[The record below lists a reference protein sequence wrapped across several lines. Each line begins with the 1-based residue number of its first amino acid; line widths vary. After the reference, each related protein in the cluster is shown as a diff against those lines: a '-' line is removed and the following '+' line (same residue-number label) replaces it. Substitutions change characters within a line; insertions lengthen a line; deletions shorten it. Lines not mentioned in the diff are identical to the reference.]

1 MICVELLCSQQV
13 APGTLQVGHIWSLS
27 YTPDPAPQA
36 IHGLTIQTLH
46 KIKKRRLGC
55 AEIQVRKERGGRE
68 DQPERFRMFRY
79 VAILTSVILVSVSSA
94 TLAQDGDRSQDRRA
108 CRDDARRL
116 CACRSEG
123 QAQRRMPEISGKP
136 WQMRAFLNRQ
146 QFQSSARLR
155 LGAGEE
161 NYVIPGFGMV

>member
-1 MICVELLCSQQV
+1 VNWGIHHLIGVRVNDELCGAV
-13 APGTLQVGHIWSLS
+13 VFAAGGAGYAPGGAYMVTI

-79 VAILTSVILVSVSSA
+79 VAILTFVILISVSSA
-94 TLAQDGDRSQDRRA
+94 TLAQNGDRSQDRRA

-116 CACRSEG
+116 CAGIARSSGRGAVLECLAGQKDKLSDECRRSVES
-123 QAQRRMPEISGKP
+123 RGK
-136 WQMRAFLNRQ
+136 
-146 QFQSSARLR
+146 
-155 LGAGEE
+155 
-161 NYVIPGFGMV
+161 